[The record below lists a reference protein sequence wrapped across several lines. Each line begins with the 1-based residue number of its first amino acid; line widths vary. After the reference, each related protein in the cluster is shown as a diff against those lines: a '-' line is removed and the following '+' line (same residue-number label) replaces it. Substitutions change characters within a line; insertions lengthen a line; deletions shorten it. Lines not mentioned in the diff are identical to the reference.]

1 MIETIV
7 FDWGDTIMRDYGL
20 EDPMSQWEKV
30 NWIPGAEELLQKLQ
44 GTYKCVI
51 ATSADHSDTQEM
63 KAALAR
69 VGADQYFQSFY
80 SQKELGVKKPD
91 PRFFST
97 VAKLEGQSPGSFL
110 MIGNLYEKDIVGA
123 KQAGFKTIFFNEN
136 NLTGDHRLADLVVS
150 QLNEISIGLIREL

>member
-1 MIETIV
+1 MIGTVV
-7 FDWGDTIMRDYGL
+7 FDWGDTIMRNYGL
-20 EDPMSQWEKV
+20 EGPMSQWEKV
-30 NWIPGAEELLQKLQ
+30 DWIPGAEELLQKLQ
-44 GTYKCVI
+44 GAYKCVI

-69 VGADQYFQSFY
+69 VRADQYFQSFY

-97 VAKLEGQSPGSFL
+97 IAKLEGQSPENCL

-123 KQAGFKTIFFNEN
+123 KQAGFKTILFNEN
-136 NLTGDHRLADLVVS
+136 NLLGDHRLADLVVS